1 MHTEANETYALREL
15 WASDVGVDA
24 GVVDTDV
31 RVHPEIRNNCNVA
44 DAGVY
49 DHGGDIYN
57 SVRARC

>member
-31 RVHPEIRNNCNVA
+31 QEE
-44 DAGVY
+44 
-49 DHGGDIYN
+49 
-57 SVRARC
+57 S